1 MLRAALEGVDV
12 QGRGNTILVTSPS
25 RGTGK
30 STVASN
36 LAISLAN
43 TGKRVLLV
51 DADFRSPA
59 LGRIFGL
66 SGETGLGTLLE
77 SNDPMPVTAIHH
89 TGTSWLDVMLSGPTR
104 RNPSELLNG
113 QAFIDLLGDL
123 ADRYDYVLLDSPSAL
138 TYSDART
145 IGASCDATL
154 MVVRAGQISRQLFER
169 ARQAMTNV
177 GANVVGAIINS
188 ECDGSS
194 TRSWNRQTY
203 EEPTVQQQGF
213 AQSGRL
219 MRTV

>member
-1 MLRAALEGVDV
+1 
-12 QGRGNTILVTSPS
+12 
-25 RGTGK
+25 
-30 STVASN
+30 
-36 LAISLAN
+36 
-43 TGKRVLLV
+43 LV